1 MNPIHDPA
9 TLVIHGAAGR
19 MGQAILRAAPALPGV
34 SIGAALVRPGSE
46 LVDTPLPRLLGPGA
60 PDVDFQA
67 ALDPDLVAHALVDF
81 SSPHAFDAALALALE
96 RRIAFVSGTT
106 GLAEA
111 QLAAMRQAGHV
122 IPVLWASNFSLGVA
136 LLVRFSRMAAK
147 ALADWDCEIIEM
159 HHRRK
164 ADAPSGTAIT
174 LGKAVAQGRSCAL
187 ESQAVHGRQ
196 GLVGARPAG
205 QIGFHAVR
213 GGDVVG
219 EHTVLFASDDERIE
233 LTHRAADRDVFARG
247 ALVAARRL
255 AHAAPGVYAMDD
267 VLGDCE

>member
-1 MNPIHDPA
+1 MTPTPPHV
-9 TLVIHGAAGR
+9 TLILHGAAGR
-19 MGQAILRAAPALPGV
+19 MGQALLRAAPALAGV

-46 LVDTPLPRLLGPGA
+46 LVDSPVRALAGPAA
-60 PDVDFQA
+60 PDLDFQA
-67 ALDPDLVAHALVDF
+67 ALDPDVAADALVDF
-81 SSPHAFDAALALALE
+81 SGPHAFDAALALALE

-106 GLAEA
+106 GIADAQHAALAHAA
-111 QLAAMRQAGHV
+111 QT
-122 IPVLWASNFSLGVA
+122 IPVLWASNFSLGIA
-136 LLVRFSRMAAK
+136 LLTRFSRMAAR
-147 ALADWDCEIIEM
+147 ALGDWDCEIIEM

-174 LGKAVAQGRSCAL
+174 LGRAVAQGRSCAL
-187 ESQAVHGRQ
+187 DAQAVHGRQ

-255 AHAAPGVYAMDD
+255 AHAPPRLYAMED
-267 VLGDCE
+267 VLGDAE